1 MSWNEPGGNNNNNKN
16 NNEKDPW
23 SKNDAPPDL
32 EELLKKMQMR
42 FANQFGGGRFTPR
55 GPGGQGASAWS
66 AGLIVLFVFVVYL
79 ISGIYIVQPAEKA
92 VVTRFGQYLGTQGA
106 GPHWIPRFIDKK
118 QIVNVE
124 AVHTTSQTASMLTK
138 DENIV
143 NVEIAVQYRIED
155 PKAYL
160 FELARPEFSLKEV
173 IRSALRNVVGHTN
186 LDDVLTKGRALVASQ
201 IRDQISQALDSYQ
214 SGLAL
219 IEVAMQPATPPEAVK
234 SAFDDVIRARE
245 DEQRYINEADT
256 YARKIWPLA
265 EGKARRILEEAN
277 AYQQQVVLQAK
288 GETARFTAL
297 LPEYQAAPEVM
308 RDRLYL
314 ATLSDVFARTPKVI
328 VDGDGSNLMMLPLD
342 QIFNG
347 MKAKPSEAQEYEL
360 STEDI
365 REQAMKRAKEA
376 TRGNASRSFDRSV
389 RGE

>member
-1 MSWNEPGGNNNNNKN
+1 MSWNEPGGNNDDKDK
-16 NNEKDPW
+16 KDPW
-23 SKNDAPPDL
+23 SKNEAPPDL
-32 EELLKKMQMR
+32 EELLKKMQLR
-42 FANQFGGGRFTPR
+42 FANQFGGGRFNSK
-55 GPGGQGASAWS
+55 GPSGPSAMGFSWI
-66 AGLIVLFVFVVYL
+66 ALILFAIYL

-92 VVTRFGQYLGTQGA
+92 VVTRFGKYYATQGA
-106 GPHWIPRFIDKK
+106 GPHWLPRFIDRK

-124 AVHTTSQTASMLTK
+124 AVHTTSQSASMLTK

-143 NVEIAVQYRIED
+143 SVEIAVQYRIED

-160 FELARPEFSLKEV
+160 FHLARPEFSLKEV
-173 IRSALRNVVGHTN
+173 IRSALRNVVGHTK

-201 IRDQISQALDSYQ
+201 IRDQITAALDEYN

-265 EGKARRILEEAN
+265 EGKAKRILEEAN
-277 AYQQQVVLQAK
+277 AYKQQVVLQAN
-288 GETARFTAL
+288 GEAVRFNAI
-297 LPEYQAAPEVM
+297 LPEYAANPAVM

-314 ATLSDVFARTPKVI
+314 GTMTDVLSRTPKVI
-328 VDGDGSNLMMLPLD
+328 VDGDGSNLMMLPLE
-342 QIFNG
+342 QLFKGI
-347 MKAKPSEAQEYEL
+347 KASEKPVSIDALDVDDLKQNL
-360 STEDI
+360 MS
-365 REQAMKRAKEA
+365 AAKA
-376 TRGNASRSFDRSV
+376 SVNRNASSGRQSERSG